1 MFYVLCTRIFNFLF
15 HPCLLCLRF
24 FLTLVSVELHAGKQV
39 PVSENPAFLVLQQ
52 GFEPWVLRL
61 AHYHLFQNSACAEF
75 GVQGRILFCLNI
87 EKAGTRF
94 RETCFSGA
102 PAGIRTL
109 DTRLKRAV
117 LYLLSYWGIFIFEYS
132 WDGGTRTH
140 YIGVKVRCVT
150 ITLHPKIC
158 YKSRSDMPTFNFYM
172 GWDMGLEP
180 TTPGTTIR
188 CSAN

>member
-1 MFYVLCTRIFNFLF
+1 MFGAPAGIRPPAGGPGRGSDVPLARYSPPLPSN
-15 HPCLLCLRF
+15 PCLHNIKNIPPCLW
-24 FLTLVSVELHAGKQV
+24 
-39 PVSENPAFLVLQQ
+39 Q
-52 GFEPWVLRL
+52 G
-61 AHYHLFQNSACAEF
+61 
-75 GVQGRILFCLNI
+75 GNI
-87 EKAGTRF
+87 F
-94 RETCFSGA
+94 GA

-117 LYLLSYWGIFIFEYS
+117 LYLLSYWGRYINFFHAPRESEESYRRG

-150 ITLHPKIC
+150 ITLHPIIS
-158 YKSRSDMPTFNFYM
+158 YEPRPAAPASIILYM

>member
-1 MFYVLCTRIFNFLF
+1 MT
-15 HPCLLCLRF
+15 PLRKC
-24 FLTLVSVELHAGKQV
+24 VSSKR
-39 PVSENPAFLVLQQ
+39 SKKTINPNPSPTGN
-52 GFEPWVLRL
+52 GFGL
-61 AHYHLFQNSACAEF
+61 Y
-75 GVQGRILFCLNI
+75 
-87 EKAGTRF
+87 
-94 RETCFSGA
+94 CFGA

-117 LYLLSYWGIFIFEYS
+117 LYLLSYWGRYINFFRAPRESEESYRRG

-150 ITLHPKIC
+150 ITLHPIIS
-158 YKSRSDMPTFNFYM
+158 YEPRPAAPASIILYM

>member
-1 MFYVLCTRIFNFLF
+1 M
-15 HPCLLCLRF
+15 LR
-24 FLTLVSVELHAGKQV
+24 V
-39 PVSENPAFLVLQQ
+39 QQ
-52 GFEPWVLRL
+52 GFARSAEVLPILQRQGFARL
-61 AHYHLFQNSACAEF
+61 RAGRVAALTCHWHVIHYRSHRIPAYTISKIFPPCLW
-75 GVQGRILFCLNI
+75 QGGNI
-87 EKAGTRF
+87 F
-94 RETCFSGA
+94 GA

-117 LYLLSYWGIFIFEYS
+117 LYLLSYWGRYINFFRAPRESEESYRRG

-150 ITLHPKIC
+150 ITLHPIIS
-158 YKSRSDMPTFNFYM
+158 YEPRPAAPASIILYM

>member
-1 MFYVLCTRIFNFLF
+1 M
-15 HPCLLCLRF
+15 LR
-24 FLTLVSVELHAGKQV
+24 V
-39 PVSENPAFLVLQQ
+39 QQ
-52 GFEPWVLRL
+52 GFARLRAGRVAALTCHWHVIHYRSHRIPAYTISKIFPLPL
-61 AHYHLFQNSACAEF
+61 A
-75 GVQGRILFCLNI
+75 GGNI
-87 EKAGTRF
+87 F
-94 RETCFSGA
+94 GA

-117 LYLLSYWGIFIFEYS
+117 LYLLSYWGRYINFFRAPRESEESYRRG

-150 ITLHPKIC
+150 ITLHPIIS
-158 YKSRSDMPTFNFYM
+158 YEPRPAAPASIILYM

-188 CSAN
+188 CSANGANPTIINFWHAKRDSNPRPTA

>member
-1 MFYVLCTRIFNFLF
+1 MLKVGVPRFTRVPQLLVYNQKYSPLPLAGGNIF
-15 HPCLLCLRF
+15 
-24 FLTLVSVELHAGKQV
+24 
-39 PVSENPAFLVLQQ
+39 
-52 GFEPWVLRL
+52 
-61 AHYHLFQNSACAEF
+61 
-75 GVQGRILFCLNI
+75 
-87 EKAGTRF
+87 
-94 RETCFSGA
+94 GA

-117 LYLLSYWGIFIFEYS
+117 LYLLSYWGRYINFFRAPRESEESYRRG

-150 ITLHPKIC
+150 ITLHPIIS
-158 YKSRSDMPTFNFYM
+158 YEPRPAAPASIILYM